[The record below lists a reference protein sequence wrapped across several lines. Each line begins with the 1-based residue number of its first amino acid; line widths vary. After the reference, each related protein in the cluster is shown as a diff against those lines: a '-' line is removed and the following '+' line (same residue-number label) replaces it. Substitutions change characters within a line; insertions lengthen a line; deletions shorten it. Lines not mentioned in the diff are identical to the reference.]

1 MKKYRLIKTY
11 LNSPSL
17 GAEVE
22 EQFFSKCNLEHENFS
37 EFWEEVVEKE
47 YEILSLCS
55 SDGNISDRYKDGKVM
70 WTTDD
75 SPKFYDIEN
84 ILNKG
89 EHTIHSVKRLSDNEI
104 FTVGDKVFSDFTND
118 GLQYIHSFSLRD
130 SNSIVK
136 LLKEDCKDFVGF
148 RNLRFLE
155 KANVLFTTEDGVD
168 ICEGDKFYWFS
179 MKNVDLYGINL
190 ENNAKKGTT
199 QVESKHFLKFS
210 TKEAAERYILENKPC
225 LSLKD
230 VFRIYPEFKKREP
243 TDKRTAHANQLIK
256 IVKSKL

>member
-47 YEILSLCS
+47 YEILSFINTSNKVVFKKCEGGNFS
-55 SDGNISDRYKDGKVM
+55 SVNNVGKGSC
-70 WTTDD
+70 TEE
-75 SPKFYDIEN
+75 FF
-84 ILNKG
+84 LNLDYFK
-89 EHTIHSVKRLSDNEI
+89 INSVKRLSDNEI
-104 FTVGDKVFSDFTND
+104 FTVGDTIRHEIGVIRK
-118 GLQYIHSFSLRD
+118 IHSIDIVNNSLYF
-130 SNSIVK
+130 NSLESK
-136 LLKEDCKDFVGF
+136 TKQEMHF
-148 RNLRFLE
+148 RLVSKVE
-155 KANVLFTTEDGVD
+155 EILFTTEDGVD
-168 ICEGDKFYWFS
+168 IYQDTPHYPVELKYYKLHVNARGKMFSKSDKNKF
-179 MKNVDLYGINL
+179 KI
-190 ENNAKKGTT
+190 
-199 QVESKHFLKFS
+199 FS

-256 IVKSKL
+256 IAKSKL